1 MAKIKT
7 GIKQTETQAESI
19 TDMRPSYL
27 EIDLDAFNNNFRKIK
42 SAVSSDSG
50 ILAVVK
56 ANAYGHGLVRIALQ
70 AEKCGADMV
79 GVAFVE
85 EGERLLEAGV
95 KIPIVVLYPDT
106 VGRAS
111 RIVNAGL
118 NATVDSTENLKALN
132 SAAVSVGKIVKV
144 FLKAETGMARFGA
157 CEDEIKELISLAVRM
172 SGVEIIGITTNL
184 ADSNNGDDSFTV
196 QQFNEFTK
204 MIESAN
210 LKSNNSYLSIEN
222 SSGFLYHHNKNFNL
236 VRIGLLLYGVSP
248 KKDVRCEFTP
258 VMSLNSRIIRLKKWP
273 AGKPVGY
280 GGSFVPQRDI
290 TIATIGLGY
299 ADGYPWSLSNKGYV
313 LINGRR
319 APVIGKICMDA
330 VMIDVTDIPDA
341 RINTEVV
348 LLGKSGNEAITAEE
362 LAEIAGSFSYEFISG
377 FSDRLPRVY
386 KEK

>member
-42 SAVSSDSG
+42 SAVSSDSS

-132 SAAVSVGKIVKV
+132 SAAVSVGKIVSV

-248 KKDVRCEFTP
+248 
-258 VMSLNSRIIRLKKWP
+258 
-273 AGKPVGY
+273 
-280 GGSFVPQRDI
+280 
-290 TIATIGLGY
+290 
-299 ADGYPWSLSNKGYV
+299 
-313 LINGRR
+313 
-319 APVIGKICMDA
+319 
-330 VMIDVTDIPDA
+330 
-341 RINTEVV
+341 
-348 LLGKSGNEAITAEE
+348 NE
-362 LAEIAGSFSYEFISG
+362 
-377 FSDRLPRVY
+377 P
-386 KEK
+386 